1 LYRES
6 KQSAGFFKTQ
16 TRIPGMEPRAV
27 SISDIAQEIG
37 SDVGQREEL
46 LTLVS
51 GMFARL
57 RAVARAAIS
66 T

>member
-1 LYRES
+1 
-6 KQSAGFFKTQ
+6 
-16 TRIPGMEPRAV
+16 MEPRAV

-46 LTLVS
+46 LTIVS